1 MFKRGNSRDNEKVAA
16 NNAIEKLPQTAHLII
31 KQIMNTPEC

>member
-16 NNAIEKLPQTAHLII
+16 NKAMEKPPQTAHLSV
-31 KQIMNTPEC
+31 KQIMNTPEW